1 MPYNFRTELARKA
14 LHISAIIILL
24 LFIVIKKSYGKDIGL
39 FVLMILLVISLIYE
53 YLRLNLKLK
62 LPLSELTRLRE
73 KNRHTG
79 LIYMIAG
86 ILLSLAVFDE
96 KVAYAAIL
104 MGIFGDFIVGLL
116 HGARIIGFA
125 YVKKKRKFYELVIE
139 VMVNFIVGIVVLHN
153 VFVIALMALTATI
166 VELMF
171 DQEDNLAIPVFSGF
185 VGQLLL
191 WIIG

>member
-139 VMVNFIVGIVVLHN
+139 FMVNFIVGIVVLHN